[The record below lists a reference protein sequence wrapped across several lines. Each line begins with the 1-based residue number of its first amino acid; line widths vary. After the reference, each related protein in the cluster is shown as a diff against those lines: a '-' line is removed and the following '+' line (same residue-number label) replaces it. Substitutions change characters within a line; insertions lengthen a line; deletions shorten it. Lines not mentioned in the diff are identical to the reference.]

1 MTACLQSHQT
11 PRSAVPRRLAGGHTV
26 NKKDLSERDI
36 CTIFITPA
44 LTAAGW
50 DINSQVREQVYLTDG
65 QVIVR
70 GRMVRRGERKFADYV
85 LFYKPNIPI
94 AGFQYTSGRGPK
106 GTNRPTQA

>member
-1 MTACLQSHQT
+1 M
-11 PRSAVPRRLAGGHTV
+11 

-36 CTIFITPA
+36 CTKFITPA

-70 GRMVRRGERKFADYV
+70 GHMVRRGERKFADYV
-85 LFYKPNIPI
+85 LSPDAPDDQQ
-94 AGFQYTSGRGPK
+94 AERDQFQPRH
-106 GTNRPTQA
+106 

>member
-1 MTACLQSHQT
+1 L
-11 PRSAVPRRLAGGHTV
+11 
-26 NKKDLSERDI
+26 I
-36 CTIFITPA
+36 
-44 LTAAGW
+44 AAGW

-94 AGFQYTSGRGPK
+94 AVVEAKDNKHRLGDGMPQALTYAEMLGVTPWRRCWRSTPTRAWTTS
-106 GTNRPTQA
+106 RP

>member
-1 MTACLQSHQT
+1 
-11 PRSAVPRRLAGGHTV
+11 
-26 NKKDLSERDI
+26 
-36 CTIFITPA
+36 

-50 DINSQVREQVYLTDG
+50 GINSQVREQVYLTDG

-94 AGFQYTSGRGPK
+94 AVVEAKDNTHRVGDGMQQALTYAEMLGVPSVYSSNGDGSRGEPAGSAGGAPSREGM
-106 GTNRPTQA
+106 GTL